1 MLALGTLY
9 LFYLKAL
16 SKVRYVRILMNVF
29 LENVCFLKKCECMD
43 FCLFYKAG
51 SRGRMKGID
60 FEVTFAS

>member
-1 MLALGTLY
+1 
-9 LFYLKAL
+9 
-16 SKVRYVRILMNVF
+16 MNVF